1 LKERGTLVPWLA
13 LLTIYVVWGSTY
25 LAIRV
30 AVQEMPPFA
39 AAAVR
44 FLVAG
49 AAMVGIAAWVDRNRG
64 LPTRRQVLDYSL
76 IGVLFL
82 GGGNGLVMWSEQRIP
97 SGIAALM
104 VATVPLWI
112 TLLDGLRP
120 GGQPWTLRVW
130 AGTLL
135 GLFGVYLVAR
145 PEGGDWS
152 SHLSGIVALQVATLS
167 WTLGT
172 LYSKAVSRPLPV
184 MTAAAVEMLAGAV
197 SLYIESAVVG
207 ESLSGL
213 WSASGS
219 AWLALVYLIVAGSL
233 IGFTAFGYCLTVFSA
248 GTVGTYAY
256 VNPVVA
262 VALGALFLDEP
273 LTAGLL
279 VGGVL
284 ILGAV
289 LLTTVRPA
297 AVSTERPATE
307 GKGSNEPLAP
317 SVADS

>member
-1 LKERGTLVPWLA
+1 MKGRPLLLPWLA
-13 LLTIYVVWGSTY
+13 LFTIYVVWGSTY

-39 AAAVR
+39 TAAVR

-49 AAMVGIAAWVDRNRG
+49 GAMVLIAAWADRGRG
-64 LPTRRQVLDYSL
+64 FPSRRQLLDYAL

-97 SGIAALM
+97 SGIAALL

-112 TLLDGLRP
+112 TFLDGLRP
-120 GGQPWTLRVW
+120 GGQPWTRRVW

-135 GLFGVYLVAR
+135 GLVGVYLVAR

-152 SHLSGIVALQVATLS
+152 AHLAGIVALQVATLS

-172 LYSKAVSRPLPV
+172 LYSKAVSKPLPV
-184 MTAAAVEMLAGAV
+184 MTAAAVEMLAGAAALTLQSRV
-197 SLYIESAVVG
+197 MG
-207 ESLSGL
+207 ESFASLA
-213 WSASGS
+213 SASAP
-219 AWLALVYLIVAGSL
+219 AWWSLVYLIVFGSL
-233 IGFTAFGYCLTVFSA
+233 IGFTAFGYCLSVFSA

-262 VALGALFLDEP
+262 VALGALLLDEP
-273 LTAGLL
+273 VTIFLL
-279 VGGVL
+279 FGGAL

-289 LLTTVRPA
+289 LLTTFRPSGLAAASSVRL
-297 AVSTERPATE
+297 EENQAT
-307 GKGSNEPLAP
+307 
-317 SVADS
+317 